1 VSVHNYFHQ
10 PPLYR
15 DINSLE
21 NEIRLIETELEAERK
36 TDEER
41 ATKVE
46 QIFVMV
52 EELRRL
58 GKGDDV
64 ILEDAEAMVDTQ
76 QQDVAM
82 GDPVATQTTLAVE
95 GQEMEEGEEV
105 DTSAKGRHDSDLEE
119 SETRHRRLNPRAPE
133 FRSRSSM
140 NTLRARVLRNQAHT
154 IYDTPINTTGASS
167 PAAAPPTSHNTPRDE
182 DVEMGEVTEEQ
193 GEIFD
198 RSMASERAESGE
210 LVDDGGH
217 SSTGFARTPDVHF
230 ANDELEE
237 GEASEE
243 RNQRPPISAHTS
255 LPARSPAS
263 SSSSLTELSD
273 D

>member
-1 VSVHNYFHQ
+1 M
-10 PPLYR
+10 
-15 DINSLE
+15 
-21 NEIRLIETELEAERK
+21 
-36 TDEER
+36 
-41 ATKVE
+41 
-46 QIFVMV
+46 MV

-82 GDPVATQTTLAVE
+82 GDPAATQITLVVE

-105 DTSAKGRHDSDLEE
+105 DTSARERHDSDLEE
-119 SETRHRRLNPRAPE
+119 SGTRHRRLNPRATE
-133 FRSRSSM
+133 FRPRSSM
-140 NTLRARVLRNQAHT
+140 NTLRARVLRNQVHT
-154 IYDTPINTTGASS
+154 AYDTPIDTPAASS
-167 PAAAPPTSHNTPRDE
+167 PAAAPPASHDTPRDE

-217 SSTGFARTPDVHF
+217 SSGPFTRTPDVHS

-237 GEASEE
+237 GEASDGG
-243 RNQRPPISAHTS
+243 NQRPPISAHTP
-255 LPARSPAS
+255 LPLRSPAS

>member
-1 VSVHNYFHQ
+1 M
-10 PPLYR
+10 
-15 DINSLE
+15 
-21 NEIRLIETELEAERK
+21 
-36 TDEER
+36 
-41 ATKVE
+41 KVE

-82 GDPVATQTTLAVE
+82 GEPAATQTTLVE

-105 DTSAKGRHDSDLEE
+105 DNSVRERHDSDLEE
-119 SETRHRRLNPRAPE
+119 SETRNRRLNPRAPE
-133 FRSRSSM
+133 FRPRTSM
-140 NTLRARVLRNQAHT
+140 NSLRARVLRNQAHSV
-154 IYDTPINTTGASS
+154 YDTPVDTTGASS
-167 PAAAPPTSHNTPRDE
+167 PAAVPPTSQDMPRDE

-210 LVDDGGH
+210 LVDEEGNPSPAFVH
-217 SSTGFARTPDVHF
+217 TPDEHS
-230 ANDELEE
+230 AGGELEE
-237 GEASEE
+237 GEASDGED
-243 RNQRPPISAHTS
+243 QPPPISAHAS
-255 LPARSPAS
+255 LAPRSPAS
-263 SSSSLTELSD
+263 LDSSLTDLSD

>member
-1 VSVHNYFHQ
+1 
-10 PPLYR
+10 
-15 DINSLE
+15 
-21 NEIRLIETELEAERK
+21 
-36 TDEER
+36 
-41 ATKVE
+41 
-46 QIFVMV
+46 MV

-82 GDPVATQTTLAVE
+82 GEPAATQTTLVE

-105 DTSAKGRHDSDLEE
+105 DNSVRERHDSDLEE
-119 SETRHRRLNPRAPE
+119 SETRNRRLNPRAPE
-133 FRSRSSM
+133 FRPRTSM
-140 NTLRARVLRNQAHT
+140 NSLRARVLRNQAHSV
-154 IYDTPINTTGASS
+154 YDTPVDTTGASS
-167 PAAAPPTSHNTPRDE
+167 PAAVPPTSQDTPRDE

-210 LVDDGGH
+210 LVDEEGNPSPAFVH
-217 SSTGFARTPDVHF
+217 TPDEHS
-230 ANDELEE
+230 ADGELEE
-237 GEASEE
+237 GEASDGED
-243 RNQRPPISAHTS
+243 QPPPISAHAS
-255 LPARSPAS
+255 LAPRSPAS
-263 SSSSLTELSD
+263 LDSSLTDLSD